1 MDGIQKRIEFL
12 KATIKL
18 LKTLVEFIA
27 GYFPQDTDFGESP
40 MGINSSWEFYNQTLK
55 K

>member
-1 MDGIQKRIEFL
+1 MDAIQRRIEFL

-18 LKTLVEFIA
+18 LKSIIEFVS
-27 GYFPQDTDFGESP
+27 GYFPQDTDFGEGP
-40 MGINSSWEFYNQTLK
+40 VGINSSWEFYNHTVK